1 MIRPDF
7 DLLKRFSEQGNFDIA
22 PVSIS
27 FKSNKK
33 TLEIFSILKTK
44 YECSFI
50 LDIKDELENSGRY
63 TFIGFDPKLKISC
76 DNGNME
82 VGETQVF
89 TTDPSKQLREILKK
103 YRSPKLEYLPPFT
116 GGFAGYF
123 SYDYFK
129 YAEPSINIKS
139 KNEYEFKDLELF
151 LFDKIVVLDNLN
163 NLITIMIN
171 IPLLE
176 IDERYKETI
185 EELNYFKELISKKNG
200 HLIERGRLKNKFS
213 SSLNKESYMKIVR
226 NSKKYIFEGDIFQI
240 VLSNKFEAEF
250 EGSLVGVYENLKLTN
265 PSPYMFYIST
275 PNIEIAGAS
284 PETLVK
290 LESGVL
296 HTYPLAGTRP
306 RGKTLKEDLDFERE
320 LLSDEKELAE
330 HNMLVD
336 LGRNDIGR
344 ISKFNSVYVEE
355 YKNIERYSHVM
366 HIGSSVRGIISE
378 DKDAFD
384 AIEAVLPAGTLSG
397 APKIK
402 AVQLIDEFENDKRGI
417 YGGALGYI
425 SFTGDMDMCIGI
437 RLAYKSLGRVF
448 VRSGAGI
455 VSDSVPE
462 NEYEECINKS
472 MAVIEAIKF
481 LEEGIR

>member
-7 DLLKRFSEQGNFDIA
+7 DLLKRFSKEGHFDIV
-22 PVSIS
+22 PVSTS
-27 FKSNKK
+27 FKSKKK

-50 LDIKDELENSGRY
+50 LDVKDEFENNGRY

-82 VGETQVF
+82 FGETQIF
-89 TTDPSKQLREILKK
+89 TTNPSKQLKEILKK

-129 YAEPSINIKS
+129 YAEPSINLS
-139 KNEYEFKDLELF
+139 ASNYCEFKDLELF
-151 LFDKIVVLDNLN
+151 LFDKIVILDNLN
-163 NLITIMIN
+163 DLITIIIN
-171 IPLLE
+171 TPLFE
-176 IDERYKETI
+176 IDKNYKKTIEDLKDLKEFIFKET
-185 EELNYFKELISKKNG
+185 EVVL
-200 HLIERGRLKNKFS
+200 ERGKLKNKFS
-213 SSLNKESYMKIVR
+213 SSLSKESYMEMVE
-226 NSKKYIFEGDIFQI
+226 NSKKHIFEGDAFQI

-250 EGSLVGVYENLKLTN
+250 EGSLMEVYENLKLKN

-275 PNIEIAGAS
+275 SGIEIAGAS

-290 LESGVL
+290 LESEVL

-306 RGKTLKEDLDFERE
+306 RGKTLEEDMVLEKE

-336 LGRNDIGR
+336 LGRNDIGK
-344 ISKFNSVYVEE
+344 ISKFNSVEVDK
-355 YKNIERYSHVM
+355 YKTIERYSHVM
-366 HIGSSVRGIISE
+366 HIASSVKGIIND

-402 AVQLIDEFENDKRGI
+402 AVQLIDKLENDRRGI

-425 SFTGDMDMCIGI
+425 SFNGDMDMCIGI
-437 RLAYKSLGRVF
+437 RLVYKKTGKVF

-455 VSDSVPE
+455 VADSVAE
-462 NEYEECINKS
+462 NEYRECVNKS
-472 MAVIEAIKF
+472 AAVIEAIQF
-481 LEEGIR
+481 LEEEIR

>member
-1 MIRPDF
+1 MIRPNF
-7 DLLKRFSEQGNFDIA
+7 DLLEKFSEEGDFDIV

-27 FKSNKK
+27 FKSKKK

-50 LDIKDELENSGRY
+50 LDVKDEFENYGRY

-82 VGETQVF
+82 FGETQIF
-89 TTDPSKQLREILKK
+89 TTNPSKQLREILKK

-129 YAEPSINIKS
+129 YVEPSINLS
-139 KNEYEFKDLELF
+139 AKNDCEFKDLELF
-151 LFDKIVVLDNLN
+151 LFDKIVILDNLN
-163 NLITIMIN
+163 DLITIIIN
-171 IPLLE
+171 TSLFE
-176 IDERYKETI
+176 IDKNYKKTI
-185 EELNYFKELISKKNG
+185 EELNYLKKFISKETEVV
-200 HLIERGRLKNKFS
+200 LERGKLKNKFS
-213 SSLNKESYMKIVR
+213 SSLSKELYMEMVE
-226 NSKKYIFEGDIFQI
+226 NSKKHIFEGDVFQI

-250 EGSLVGVYENLKLTN
+250 EGSLMGVYENLKLKN
-265 PSPYMFYIST
+265 PSPYMFYIS
-275 PNIEIAGAS
+275 NAGIEIAGAS

-290 LESGVL
+290 LESRVL

-306 RGKTLKEDLDFERE
+306 RGKTLEEDMVLEKE

-336 LGRNDIGR
+336 LGRNDIGK
-344 ISKFNSVYVEE
+344 ISKFNSVEVDK
-355 YKNIERYSHVM
+355 YKTIERYSHVM
-366 HIGSSVRGIISE
+366 HIGSSVKGTISD

-402 AVQLIDEFENDKRGI
+402 AVQLIDKLENDRRGI

-437 RLAYKSLGRVF
+437 RLVYKKTGKIF

-455 VSDSVPE
+455 VADSVPE
-462 NEYEECINKS
+462 NEYRECVNKAA
-472 MAVIEAIKF
+472 AVIEAIRF
-481 LEEGIR
+481 LEEEII

>member
-116 GGFAGYF
+116 GGLAGYF

-171 IPLLE
+171 IPLSE
-176 IDERYKETI
+176 IEERYKETI
-185 EELNYFKELISKKNG
+185 EELNYFKELISQKNG